1 MTENADGFAAFMAG
15 IGRTPLLTPAEEL
28 ELARRVERGDLAAK
42 DRMVEANLRL
52 VVHVAKRY
60 VHEHHALTL
69 PDLVQEGTIG
79 LVRAV
84 EKFDWRKGHRFST
97 YATIWIRQSIG
108 RAISEKGAVI
118 RLPVHIGQRLRA
130 LDREERLLGAALGR
144 APTVAELADAV
155 GCPPEQ
161 VVHDRGLRRATVSL
175 QEPVGDDDGI
185 ELGALLADDEE
196 AAPELR
202 VEALLMGAGVR
213 RTLAVL
219 PPRERAV
226 IEARYGFGPDGPA
239 TVAETARRLR
249 LRLSQVRHLE
259 ELALRRLRAAPETAA
274 LVAA

>member
-1 MTENADGFAAFMAG
+1 MTGIADGFTAFMAG
-15 IGRTPLLTPAEEL
+15 IGRTPLLKPAEEL

-69 PDLVQEGTIG
+69 PDLIQEGTIG

-118 RLPVHIGQRLRA
+118 RLPVHVGQRLRA
-130 LDREERLLGAALGR
+130 LEREERLLGAALGR
-144 APTVAELADAV
+144 APTAAELAKAMK
-155 GCPPEQ
+155 CPVDQ
-161 VVHDRGLRRATVSL
+161 VVQDRKLRRTTVSL
-175 QEPVGDDDGI
+175 QEPVGDENGI
-185 ELGALLADDEE
+185 ELGALLADDAES
-196 AAPELR
+196 APDVR

-213 RTLAVL
+213 RTLGLL

-226 IEARYGFGPDGPA
+226 IEARYGFSPDGPA

-249 LRLSQVRHLE
+249 LRVSQVRRLE
-259 ELALRRLRAAPETAA
+259 ELALRRLRAAPEAVALLAA
-274 LVAA
+274 

>member
-1 MTENADGFAAFMAG
+1 MTETVDGFSTFLAG
-15 IGRTPLLTPAEEL
+15 IGRTPLLTPADER
-28 ELARRVERGDLAAK
+28 ELARRVERGDLEAK
-42 DRMVEANLRL
+42 NRMVEANLRL

-60 VHEHHALTL
+60 VHEHHGLTL
-69 PDLVQEGTIG
+69 PDLIQEGTIG

-108 RAISEKGAVI
+108 RAISDKGAVI

-130 LDREERLLGAALGR
+130 LDRAERRLTAALGR
-144 APTVAELADAV
+144 APAVAELADAL
-155 GCPPEQ
+155 GCPPEA
-161 VVHDRGLRRATVSL
+161 VAHDRELRRATVSL
-175 QEPVGDDDGI
+175 QEPVGDEDGI
-185 ELGALLADDEE
+185 ELGELLADDAGSAPDARTE
-196 AAPELR
+196 AVLLAAGMR
-202 VEALLMGAGVR
+202 RALV
-213 RTLAVL
+213 VL

-226 IEARYGFGPDGPA
+226 IEARYGLGPGGAA

>member
-1 MTENADGFAAFMAG
+1 MTDTHDGFAAFLAG
-15 IGRTPLLTPAEEL
+15 IGRTPLLEPADEL
-28 ELARRVERGDLAAK
+28 ALARRVERGDLAAK

-60 VHEHHALTL
+60 VHEHHGLTL
-69 PDLVQEGTIG
+69 PDLIQEGTIG

-108 RAISEKGAVI
+108 RAISEKGAAI

-130 LDREERLLGAALGR
+130 LDREERRLVAVLGR
-144 APTVAELADAV
+144 APTVDELADAA
-155 GCPPEQ
+155 GCLPEQ
-161 VVHDRGLRRATVSL
+161 VVHDRELRRTTVSL
-175 QEPVGDDDGI
+175 QEPVGDDGGF
-185 ELGALLADDEE
+185 ELGALLADDAESEPE
-196 AAPELR
+196 AR
-202 VEALLMGAGVR
+202 VEALLMGAGMR
-213 RTLAVL
+213 RAVALL

-226 IEARYGFGPDGPA
+226 IEARYGFGTDGPA
-239 TVAETARRLR
+239 TVAETACRLR

-259 ELALRRLRAAPETAA
+259 DLALRRLRAAPETAA

>member
-1 MTENADGFAAFMAG
+1 MTEDPDGFAAFMAG
-15 IGRTPLLTPAEEL
+15 IGRTPLLTPADEL

-60 VHEHHALTL
+60 VHEHHGLTL
-69 PDLVQEGTIG
+69 PDLIQEGTIG

-84 EKFDWRKGHRFST
+84 EKYDWRKGYRFST

-130 LDREERLLGAALGR
+130 LEREERRLAAALGR
-144 APTVAELADAV
+144 APTVTELADAV
-155 GCPPEQ
+155 GRLPEE
-161 VVHDRGLRRATVSL
+161 VVLDRKLRRPTISL
-175 QEPVGDDDGI
+175 QEHVGDDGGI
-185 ELGALLADDEE
+185 ELGELLADDPE
-196 AAPELR
+196 AGPDAR
-202 VEALLMGAGVR
+202 TEALLMGAGVR
-213 RTLAVL
+213 RALAAL

-249 LRLSQVRHLE
+249 LRLSQVRRLE
-259 ELALRRLRAAPETAA
+259 ELALRRLRAAPETIALRAA
-274 LVAA
+274 

>member
-1 MTENADGFAAFMAG
+1 MTDTVDGFAAFLAG
-15 IGRTPLLTPAEEL
+15 IGRTPLLTPADEL
-28 ELARRVERGDLAAK
+28 ALARRVERGDLAAK

-60 VHEHHALTL
+60 VHEHHGLTL
-69 PDLVQEGTIG
+69 PDLIQEGTIG

-108 RAISEKGAVI
+108 RAISEKGATI
-118 RLPVHIGQRLRA
+118 RLPVHIGQRLRG
-130 LDREERLLGAALGR
+130 LDREERRLTAALGR
-144 APTVAELADAV
+144 APTVAELAGALDWAPDAV
-155 GCPPEQ
+155 AG
-161 VVHDRGLRRATVSL
+161 DRELRRTTVSL
-175 QEPVGDDDGI
+175 HAPVGDDGGA
-185 ELGALLADDEE
+185 ELGELLAAGAESAPDLRTE
-196 AAPELR
+196 AVLIA
-202 VEALLMGAGVR
+202 AGMR
-213 RTLAVL
+213 RALAVL

-226 IEARYGFGPDGPA
+226 VEARYGLGPDGPA

-249 LRLSQVRHLE
+249 LRLTQVRHLE

>member
-1 MTENADGFAAFMAG
+1 MTDTPDGFAAFLAG
-15 IGRTPLLTPAEEL
+15 IGRTPLLEPADEL
-28 ELARRVERGDLAAK
+28 ALARRVERGDLAAK

-52 VVHVAKRY
+52 VVHIAKRY
-60 VHEHHALTL
+60 VQEHHGLTL
-69 PDLVQEGTIG
+69 PDLIQEGTIG

-108 RAISEKGAVI
+108 RAISEKGAAI

-130 LDREERLLGAALGR
+130 LDREERRLVALLGR
-144 APTVAELADAV
+144 APTVDELADAA
-155 GCPPEQ
+155 GCLPEQ
-161 VVHDRGLRRATVSL
+161 VVHDRELRRTTVSL
-175 QEPVGDDDGI
+175 QEPVGDDGGF
-185 ELGALLADDEE
+185 ELGALLADDAESEPE
-196 AAPELR
+196 AR
-202 VEALLMGAGVR
+202 VEALLMSAGMR
-213 RTLAVL
+213 RAVALL

-226 IEARYGFGPDGPA
+226 IEARYGFGADGPA

-259 ELALRRLRAAPETAA
+259 DLALRRLRAAPETAA

>member
-1 MTENADGFAAFMAG
+1 MTDIADGFSAFMAG
-15 IGRTPLLTPAEEL
+15 IGRTPLLKPAEEL
-28 ELARRVERGDLAAK
+28 ELSRRVERGDLAAK

-69 PDLVQEGTIG
+69 PDLIQEGTIG

-118 RLPVHIGQRLRA
+118 RLPVHVGQRLRA
-130 LDREERLLGAALGR
+130 LEREERLLGAALGR
-144 APTVAELADAV
+144 APTAAELAEAMK
-155 GCPPEQ
+155 CPLDQ
-161 VVHDRGLRRATVSL
+161 VVQDRKLRRTTVSL
-175 QEPVGDDDGI
+175 QEPVGDENGI
-185 ELGALLADDEE
+185 ELGALLADDAES
-196 AAPELR
+196 APDVR
-202 VEALLMGAGVR
+202 VEATLMGAGVR
-213 RTLAVL
+213 RTLGLL

-226 IEARYGFGPDGPA
+226 IESRYGFGPDGPA

-249 LRLSQVRHLE
+249 LRVSQVRRLE
-259 ELALRRLRAAPETAA
+259 ELALRRLRAAPEAVALLAA
-274 LVAA
+274 

>member
-1 MTENADGFAAFMAG
+1 MTETVDGFSAFLAG
-15 IGRTPLLTPAEEL
+15 IGRTPLLTPADEL
-28 ELARRVERGDLAAK
+28 ELARRVERGDLEAK
-42 DRMVEANLRL
+42 NRMVEANLRL

-60 VHEHHALTL
+60 VHEHHGLTL
-69 PDLVQEGTIG
+69 PDLIQEGTIG

-118 RLPVHIGQRLRA
+118 RLPVHIGQRIRA
-130 LDREERLLGAALGR
+130 LDREERRLTAALGR
-144 APTVAELADAV
+144 APTVAELADAL
-155 GCPPEQ
+155 GCPPEA
-161 VVHDRGLRRATVSL
+161 VTHDRQLRRATVSL
-175 QEPVGDDDGI
+175 QEPVGDDGGL
-185 ELGALLADDEE
+185 ELGELLADDAESAPDARTE
-196 AAPELR
+196 VVLRAAGMR
-202 VEALLMGAGVR
+202 RALG
-213 RTLAVL
+213 VL

-226 IEARYGFGPDGPA
+226 IEARYGLGPDGPA

-259 ELALRRLRAAPETAA
+259 DLALRRLRAAPETAA

>member
-1 MTENADGFAAFMAG
+1 MTDTPDGFAAFLTG
-15 IGRTPLLTPAEEL
+15 IGRTPLLEPADEL
-28 ELARRVERGDLAAK
+28 ALARRVERGDLAAK

-52 VVHVAKRY
+52 VVHIAKRY
-60 VHEHHALTL
+60 VHEHHGLTL
-69 PDLVQEGTIG
+69 PDLIQEGTIG

-108 RAISEKGAVI
+108 RAISEKGAAI

-130 LDREERLLGAALGR
+130 LDREERRLVALLGR
-144 APTVAELADAV
+144 APTVDELADAA
-155 GCPPEQ
+155 GCLPEQ
-161 VVHDRGLRRATVSL
+161 VVHDRELRRTTVSL
-175 QEPVGDDDGI
+175 QEPVGDDGGF
-185 ELGALLADDEE
+185 ELGALLADDAESEPE
-196 AAPELR
+196 AR
-202 VEALLMGAGVR
+202 VEALLMSAGMR
-213 RTLAVL
+213 RAVALL

-226 IEARYGFGPDGPA
+226 IEARYGFGADGPA

-259 ELALRRLRAAPETAA
+259 NLALRRLRAAPETAA